1 MAKKVKKKKMIIT
14 SIIILILLILL
25 IGHANAKMVAKIN
38 LKGNIEIANPILEIE
53 GIESSKISAIEDT
66 GYYEFKIRNYNENNI
81 SDVSQNYTIEVID
94 NQKEAIEIELYEQK
108 IDEATNEIKEE
119 KINMQENKTEPIN
132 INGVQKEERNYKLK
146 IKYNKSKSESE
157 EDIAEDIQLKIHS
170 EQQEV

>member
-1 MAKKVKKKKMIIT
+1 MKKKAKKKK
-14 SIIILILLILL
+14 IIIILISLILLILL
-25 IGHANAKMVAKIN
+25 IGHANAKMGAKIN
-38 LKGNIEIANPILEIE
+38 LKGNIEVANPILEID

-81 SDVSQNYTIEVID
+81 SDVSQNYTIEVISS
-94 NQKEAIEIELYEQK
+94 QKEALEIELYEQK

-157 EDIAEDIQLKIHS
+157 ENIAEDIQLKIHS